1 MISASPPRHT
11 FFFHNPIP
19 FQLAYFHDRLD
30 PLANIL
36 MFLRPPNLDMVLEVR
51 IPSVTVILPPS
62 FSRFFNTGPICY
74 VTYCPLRLQ
83 KPFGS
88 PVCAPGPQYFPET
101 GLYVPS
107 SSYHATVCKTVYLH
121 DGFDTL
127 DIPLLVPSP
136 PNLDSV
142 PQTPLPSVTV
152 I

>member
-11 FFFHNPIP
+11 FFFYNPIP

-88 PVCAPGPQYFPET
+88 PLCAPGPQYSPET
-101 GLYVPS
+101 DLCVPS
-107 SSYHATVCKTVYLH
+107 SSTALH
-121 DGFDTL
+121 CTNLYIIMTGST
-127 DIPLLVPSP
+127 PSPIFSCFYGP